1 ALQTTSADMKSFLQA
16 VQRRDQRAVLALQPK
31 LDADTKA
38 LDSLGTSGVDTY
50 ERTLMQPYIDRY
62 DSGMRAAGFT
72 VKA

>member
-1 ALQTTSADMKSFLQA
+1 
-16 VQRRDQRAVLALQPK
+16 V
-31 LDADTKA
+31 DA
-38 LDSLGTSGVDTY
+38 Y